1 MEQKKA
7 SSKPRLGIKG
17 FLRKLRLGIK
27 EFVRKFFVSLKR
39 SPQNIPLVALVAAF
53 LIYSLNLTS
62 IANTTAKI
70 NSPNMGQ
77 CEFAAML
84 FSILAFVCFIRAF
97 PKRQK
102 PLKAMLGLLYLMFG
116 IMIFADC
123 VYIRRINRALIRELN
138 PIVIAP
144 DTAYISTA
152 KNIVTV
158 HIVCIA
164 ICAVLLLALPVY
176 AKLLK
181 KINTS
186 IEVEGN
192 GEMDVIDIS
201 DEDE

>member
-84 FSILAFVCFIRAF
+84 FSILAFVCFIRA
-97 PKRQK
+97 KAAESNAGA
-102 PLKAMLGLLYLMFG
+102 PLPDVWHHDICGLCLYQ
-116 IMIFADC
+116 
-123 VYIRRINRALIRELN
+123 
-138 PIVIAP
+138 
-144 DTAYISTA
+144 
-152 KNIVTV
+152 
-158 HIVCIA
+158 
-164 ICAVLLLALPVY
+164 
-176 AKLLK
+176 
-181 KINTS
+181 
-186 IEVEGN
+186 
-192 GEMDVIDIS
+192 
-201 DEDE
+201 ED

>member
-1 MEQKKA
+1 MKQKQVSPKQ
-7 SSKPRLGIKG
+7 R
-17 FLRKLRLGIK
+17 RGIK
-27 EFVRKFFVSLKR
+27 EFIRRFFVSLKR
-39 SPQNIPLVALVAAF
+39 SPQNIPLVALAAAF

-62 IANTTAKI
+62 IANTTARI

-84 FSILAFVCFIRAF
+84 FSILAFVCFLRAF

-102 PLKAMLGLLYLMFG
+102 PQKMMLGLLYVMFG
-116 IMIFADC
+116 IMIFADS
-123 VYIRRINRALIRELN
+123 VYITRISRALSRAEN
-138 PIVIAP
+138 PIVITP
-144 DTAYISTA
+144 DTMYITKA
-152 KNIVTV
+152 QNIVTV

-164 ICAVLLLALPVY
+164 ICAVLLLTLPLY

-181 KINTS
+181 RINTS